1 MEEGF
6 SGELLRDR
14 LIAAGMQEIAQHGP
28 ADFSLRRVASSC
40 GASCAAPYKHF
51 KNKDAFFLE
60 ILRFVNRQW
69 SLLEQ
74 QLTDIYG
81 GDKKRLLCELCL
93 ANIRFRVVNPHF
105 RAVLTMNEQAL
116 TAQQRQEIGRSTEC
130 IALLCGEVFGA
141 AADAA
146 QFRLQA
152 IVYGTTMLIGSG
164 AYTDTEKTVL
174 LARQAVEDI
183 IHSAP

>member
-1 MEEGF
+1 MEENF
-6 SGELLRDR
+6 SGDLLRDR
-14 LIAAGMQEIAQHGP
+14 LIAAGMQEIAVHGP

-69 SLLEQ
+69 ALLEQ

-81 GDKKRLLCELCL
+81 DDKKRLLCELCV
-93 ANIRFRVVNPHF
+93 ANIRFRIVNPHF
-105 RAVLTMNEQAL
+105 RAVLTMNEQAF
-116 TAQQRQEIGRSTEC
+116 TATQRREIGRSMEHIGT
-130 IALLCGEVFGA
+130 LCEKVFER
-141 AADAA
+141 DVTVT

-164 AYTDTEKTVL
+164 AYTDAEQTVS
-174 LARQAVEDI
+174 LARQAVESI
-183 IHSAP
+183 IASAL

>member
-1 MEEGF
+1 MEENF
-6 SGELLRDR
+6 SGDLLRDR
-14 LIAAGMQEIAQHGP
+14 LIAAGMQEIAVHGP

-69 SLLEQ
+69 ALLEQ

-81 GDKKRLLCELCL
+81 DDKKRLLCELCV
-93 ANIRFRVVNPHF
+93 ANIRFRIVNPHF

-116 TAQQRQEIGRSTEC
+116 TATQRREIGRSMEH
-130 IALLCGEVFGA
+130 IGALCEKVFERDVA
-141 AADAA
+141 VT

-164 AYTDTEKTVL
+164 AYTDAEQTVS
-174 LARQAVEDI
+174 LARQAVESI
-183 IHSAP
+183 IASAL

>member
-1 MEEGF
+1 MEESF
-6 SGELLRDR
+6 SGDLLRDR
-14 LIAAGMQEIAQHGP
+14 LIAAGMQEIAVHGP

-69 SLLEQ
+69 ALLEQ

-81 GDKKRLLCELCL
+81 DDKKRLLCELCV
-93 ANIRFRVVNPHF
+93 ANIRFRIVNPHF

-116 TAQQRQEIGRSTEC
+116 TAAQRREIGRSTEC
-130 IALLCGEVFGA
+130 IGALCNEVFAKTA
-141 AADAA
+141 AAT

-152 IVYGTTMLIGSG
+152 VVYGTTMLIGSG
-164 AYTDTEKTVL
+164 AYADTEKTVL

-183 IHSAP
+183 LASAS